1 MEEPKGRRMELLI
14 WGASGHAKV
23 VADIVRRA
31 GAFEIAGYLDD
42 LHPHPPH
49 ATFLGAPL
57 YTSLMILAE
66 LRSRG
71 VSNLILGFGNCA
83 ARLRLAPVA
92 RDHGFSLA
100 TAVHPCAIVAEEVRM
115 GAGTV
120 VAGGAVINPGTVLGE
135 NVIVNTGAVVD
146 HDCVV
151 EDGAHICPGTRLA
164 GDVKVGRGAWVGI
177 GATVI
182 EKVRIGTGAFVGAG
196 AVVIRDVPD
205 NVVVA
210 GVPARILREASSP

>member
-1 MEEPKGRRMELLI
+1 MKLLI

-31 GAFEIAGYLDD
+31 GVFEVAGYLDD
-42 LHPHPPH
+42 INPHPPD

-57 YTSLMILAE
+57 YTSVTALAAV
-66 LRSRG
+66 RSMG
-71 VSNLILGFGNCA
+71 VDHLILGIGNCEE
-83 ARLRLAPVA
+83 RLRLAPVA
-92 RDHGFSLA
+92 REHGFSLA
-100 TAVHPCAIVAEEVRM
+100 TAVHPCAVVAEDVRM

-120 VAGGAVINPGTVLGE
+120 VMGGAVINPGAVLGE

-146 HDCVV
+146 HDCIV

-164 GDVKVGRGAWVGI
+164 GDVTVGRGAWIGI

-182 EKVRIGTGAFVGAG
+182 EKVRIGAGALVGGG
-196 AVVIRDVPD
+196 AVVIRDVPE
-205 NVVVA
+205 NARVA
-210 GVPARILREASSP
+210 GVPARILKGGGGK

>member
-1 MEEPKGRRMELLI
+1 LKLLI

-23 VADIVRRA
+23 VADIVRLA
-31 GAFEIAGYLDD
+31 GRFEVAGFFDD
-42 LHPHPPH
+42 VNPHPPG
-49 ATFLGAPL
+49 ASFLDAPL
-57 YTSLMILAE
+57 YGGIGDLRS

-71 VSNLILGFGNCA
+71 VDRLIVAVGDCA
-83 ARLRLAPVA
+83 ARLRLAAAA
-92 RDHGFSLA
+92 REQGFVLT
-100 TAVHPCAIVAEEVRM
+100 TAVHPGAVVAGDVRI

-120 VAGGAVINPGTVLGE
+120 VAGGAVVNPGTVLGE

-151 EDGAHICPGTRLA
+151 EDGAHICPGARLA
-164 GDVKVGRGAWVGI
+164 GDVTVGRGAWVGI

-182 EKVRIGTGAFVGAG
+182 EKVRIGPGAFVGAG

-205 NVVVA
+205 RVRVA
-210 GVPARILREASSP
+210 GVPARTIRKGVQPGR

>member
-1 MEEPKGRRMELLI
+1 MKLLI

-31 GAFEIAGYLDD
+31 GAFEIVGYLDD
-42 LHPHPPH
+42 TRPAPPD

-57 YTSLMILAE
+57 YSSRAALAD
-66 LRSRG
+66 LRGQG
-71 VSNLILGFGNCA
+71 VSHLILGIGNCA
-83 ARLRLAPVA
+83 ARLRLAPWA
-92 RDHGFSLA
+92 RERGFSLA
-100 TAVHPCAIVAEEVRM
+100 TAIHPFAVVAEGVRI
-115 GAGTV
+115 GDGTV
-120 VAGGAVINPGTVLGE
+120 AAGGAVINPGTVLGE

-151 EDGAHICPGTRLA
+151 EDGAHICPGSRLA
-164 GDVKVGRGAWVGI
+164 GDVTVGRGAWVGI

-182 EKVRIGTGAFVGAG
+182 EKVRIGAGAIVGAG
-196 AVVIRDVPD
+196 AVVIRDVPE

-210 GVPARILREASSP
+210 GVPARILREEPKP

>member
-1 MEEPKGRRMELLI
+1 MTGDRRMKLLI

-31 GAFEIAGYLDD
+31 GIFDIVGYLDD
-42 LHPHPPH
+42 IQPHPPE
-49 ATFLGAPL
+49 ARFLGAPL
-57 YTSLMILAE
+57 YTSVTALAA
-66 LRSRG
+66 LRSQG
-71 VSNLILGFGNCA
+71 VSRLILGIGKCS
-83 ARLRLAPVA
+83 ARLRLASVA
-92 RDHGFSLA
+92 REHGFALA
-100 TAVHPCAIVAEEVRM
+100 TAVHPCAVVAEEVRM

-182 EKVRIGTGAFVGAG
+182 EKVRIGAGAFVGAG
-196 AVVIRDVPD
+196 AVVIRDVPE

-210 GVPARILREASSP
+210 GVPARVIREEPRV

>member
-1 MEEPKGRRMELLI
+1 MKLLI

-31 GAFEIAGYLDD
+31 GVFEVVGYLDD
-42 LHPHPPH
+42 VHPHPPE
-49 ATFLGAPL
+49 AMFLGAPL
-57 YTSLMILAE
+57 YASVTALAD

-71 VSNLILGFGNCA
+71 VDNVILGIGNCA

-92 RDHGFSLA
+92 REHGFALA
-100 TAVHPCAIVAEEVRM
+100 TAVHPCTVVAEDVRM

-120 VAGGAVINPGTVLGE
+120 VAGGAVINPGTILGE

-151 EDGAHICPGTRLA
+151 GDGAHICPGTRLA

-182 EKVRIGTGAFVGAG
+182 EKVRIGAGAFIGAG

-210 GVPARILREASSP
+210 GVPARLLNEESRR